1 MDLKFP
7 ADLKYAP
14 THEWV
19 RMDGDMAT
27 VGISDYAQHKLGDIV
42 YVELPVIGAVLEKGN
57 AACEI
62 ESVKA
67 VSELFMPLTGEIVE
81 TNGNIA
87 DNPTFLNSSPYGE
100 GWIMKIKVSNPDEI
114 KNLLSVEKYQE
125 MIQKEED

>member
-19 RMDGDMAT
+19 RMDGDMAI

-67 VSELFMPLTGEIVE
+67 VSVLFMPLTGEIVE

-87 DNPTFLNSSPYGE
+87 DNPAFLNYSPYEE
-100 GWIMKIKVSNPDEI
+100 GWIMKIRVSNPDEI

>member
-7 ADLKYAP
+7 ADLKYTP

-42 YVELPVIGAVLEKGN
+42 YVELPAIGVVLEKGSV
-57 AACEI
+57 AGEI

-67 VSELFMPLTGEIVE
+67 VSELFFPLTGEVIE
-81 TNGNIA
+81 INENIA
-87 DNPTFLNSSPYGE
+87 DNPAFVNSSPYGE
-100 GWIMKIKVSNPDEI
+100 GWIMKIKISNPDEI
-114 KNLLSVEKYQE
+114 KNLLSVERYQE
-125 MIQKEED
+125 MIEKEED

>member
-19 RMDGDMAT
+19 RMDGNIAT

-42 YVELPVIGAVLEKGN
+42 YVELPEIGAVLEKGSV
-57 AACEI
+57 AGEI

-87 DNPTFLNSSPYGE
+87 DNPAFVNSSPYRE
-100 GWIMKIKVSNPDEI
+100 GWIMKIKVSNPNKI

-125 MIQKEED
+125 LIEKEED

>member
-42 YVELPVIGAVLEKGN
+42 YVELPAIGVVLEKGSV
-57 AACEI
+57 AGEI

-67 VSELFMPLTGEIVE
+67 VSELFFPLTGEVIE
-81 TNGNIA
+81 INENIA
-87 DNPTFLNSSPYGE
+87 DNPAFVNSSPYGE
-100 GWIMKIKVSNPDEI
+100 GWIMKIKISNPDEI
-114 KNLLSVEKYQE
+114 KNLLSVERYQE
-125 MIQKEED
+125 MIEKEED

>member
-42 YVELPVIGAVLEKGN
+42 YVELPAIGVVLEKGSV
-57 AACEI
+57 AGEI

-67 VSELFMPLTGEIVE
+67 VSELFFPLTGEVIE
-81 TNGNIA
+81 INENIA
-87 DNPTFLNSSPYGE
+87 DNPAFVNSSPYGE
-100 GWIMKIKVSNPDEI
+100 GWIMKIKISNPDEI
-114 KNLLSVEKYQE
+114 KNLLSVEIYQE
-125 MIQKEED
+125 MIEKEED

>member
-7 ADLKYAP
+7 AGLKYAP

-19 RMDGDMAT
+19 RMDGDIAT

-42 YVELPVIGAVLEKGN
+42 YVELPEIGAVLEKGSI
-57 AACEI
+57 AGEI

-67 VSELFMPLTGEIVE
+67 VSELFMPLKGEIVE
-81 TNGNIA
+81 TNRNIT
-87 DNPTFLNSSPYGE
+87 DNPAFMNSSPYGE

-125 MIQKEED
+125 MIEKEEG